1 MRKLL
6 TYLFVLTSASCF
18 AGGATIRIQCDGKDD
33 LQLNYIR
40 DAVVFKSEKLTATK
54 DSADLFSFWLSIEK
68 PVVAQILGNSFLVF
82 PDDHVT
88 IIITDVNDPSQW
100 RFAGRNSEQYLFL
113 TGLKKILRFDFAAWK
128 INESLDLHAFKTKA
142 GERYKQMLRYCEA
155 YQADHKTSAY
165 FNEYSKL
172 FLKAEYL
179 KILVSPIEDLQLSVR
194 QVSAD
199 YFDEVDQAFLNAT
212 ELTGYRDYVILLN
225 GYVDYLT
232 HALGKSRDDDSLM
245 NERIRTINKVF
256 VGENRSNMLL
266 FTFAHLVSNGSLSL
280 SVTVEQL
287 RTELLKHFEKN
298 SPKREQVET
307 LYRRFQI
314 LGKTLPEELLAS
326 KLEDPTGLSISLRD
340 ILTQSNGKLVYVDFW
355 ASWCG
360 PCKDEM
366 PASEALYQKIK
377 SELPVEFIYISIDKD
392 REQWRKGMIEI
403 AVLGAHYRVS
413 HELRS
418 EIMKYIGF
426 NTIPHYV
433 LIDRSGALTDYDAP
447 RPSNKDK
454 LTQLFKDSLKG
465 K

>member
-100 RFAGRNSEQYLFL
+100 KFAGRNSEQYLFL
-113 TGLKKILRFDFAAWK
+113 TGLKKIPRFDFAAWK

-155 YQADHKTSAY
+155 YNADHKTSASFY
-165 FNEYSKL
+165 HYIRL
-172 FLKAEYL
+172 FVKTNYL
-179 KILVSPIEDLQLSVR
+179 DDLTYPLYKFEFSAS
-194 QVSAD
+194 QVPAD
-199 YFDEVDQAFLNAT
+199 YFDDVDRAFLNAT
-212 ELTGYRDYVILLN
+212 ELTGYRDYVMLLN
-225 GYVDYLT
+225 YYVDHLT
-232 HALGKSRDDDSLM
+232 HTLGKGRYDDSLI
-245 NERIRTINKVF
+245 NERIRIINKLLA
-256 VGENRSNMLL
+256 GENRSNMLL
-266 FTFAHLVSNGSLSL
+266 FTFSHLVFNNYQSLSA
-280 SVTVEQL
+280 TVVHL
-287 RTELLKHFEKN
+287 HTELLKNFEKN

-326 KLEDPTGLSISLRD
+326 ILEDTTGLSVSLRD

-377 SELPVEFIYISIDKD
+377 SELPLEFIYISLDKD
-392 REQWRKGMIEI
+392 DRPWKNGVRKIG
-403 AVLGAHYRVS
+403 VSGKHYRS
-413 HELRS
+413 PKAFQS
-418 EIMKYIGF
+418 EIVKYIGF
-426 NTIPHYV
+426 NSIPRYV
-433 LIDRSGALTDYDAP
+433 LIDQYGVLLNFNAP
-447 RPSNKDK
+447 APTTPGI